1 MKQKIRTPI
10 KLLILTALM
19 LGLSVTSAFAAV
31 GDYNGSTVKGTS
43 SCGSGSFENTASG
56 YRIYICNP
64 DGTRASNVIDI
75 RFSDPKNYKQSY
87 YNDCKTNTWF
97 VCESIKQ
104 YGLYCK
110 QWNGFNVEKI
120 KTIHVNKIT
129 GLKGTMP
136 KPIDVSSTGAG
147 KSLVPKGGEL
157 KTFLKKNGQANL
169 TTILDT
175 KENGNFIFN
184 FLDKRDL
191 ARTKPTD
198 KYPKGRLSVAETL
211 SRDGGYVCIEPIFWC
226 VPQGIK
232 NGQALSF
239 NCVFY
244 GTTTNYAQFAKAV
257 GLGDGGNGGWL
268 QQIFGKYGLTTLYIG
283 LDDDSL
289 KADKMKVF
297 RVPQKVGGVY
307 CPIKGII
314 GRKYVLQPGSKGG
327 LPGYAMHYIVIDG
340 ENPKDRTHTYDK
352 EIPNKPH
359 PAPEISEKKITED
372 TKKNGDD
379 PEKRIFQYRIIKVYE
394 EQDKEGTRKHKIT
407 TESH

>member
-10 KLLILTALM
+10 KLIILTALM
-19 LGLSVTSAFAAV
+19 LGLSVTSAFAA
-31 GDYNGSTVKGTS
+31 DYNGSTVKGTS

-64 DGTRASNVIDI
+64 DGSLASNIVDI
-75 RFSDPKNYKQSY
+75 RFSDPKSYKQSY
-87 YNDCKTNTWF
+87 YNDCKTDTWY

-104 YGLYCK
+104 MSSLYCRNK
-110 QWNGFNVEKI
+110 QGFSTTKI
-120 KTIHVNKIT
+120 KTIHVSQIKD
-129 GLKGTMP
+129 LKGTMP
-136 KPIDVSSTGAG
+136 KPIDVSSTGTG

-157 KTFLKKNGQANL
+157 KSFLRKTYKVNGKKVEMYNL
-169 TTILDT
+169 RTIL
-175 KENGNFIFN
+175 N
-184 FLDKRDL
+184 
-191 ARTKPTD
+191 ARTSSGAHLFNYLDGRKPTKD
-198 KYPKGRLSVAETL
+198 MDIDGILN
-211 SRDGGYVCIEPIFWC
+211 RDGGYVCIEPIFWC

-257 GLGDGGNGGWL
+257 NLGDGGNGGWL

-314 GRKYVLQPGSKGG
+314 GRKYVLQEGSNGG
-327 LPGYAMHYIVIDG
+327 LPGYAMHYVVIDG
-340 ENPKDRTHTYDK
+340 ENPKDRTHTYDDK
-352 EIPNKPH
+352 IPNKPH